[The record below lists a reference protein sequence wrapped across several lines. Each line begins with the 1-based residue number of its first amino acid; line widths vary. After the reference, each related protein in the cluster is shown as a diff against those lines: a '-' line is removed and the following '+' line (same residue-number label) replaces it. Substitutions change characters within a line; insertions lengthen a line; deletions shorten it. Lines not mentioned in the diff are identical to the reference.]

1 MTNYCITFEDD
12 DDTYS
17 REEYYYAAGLI
28 SDEVFEFVNTEPSDV
43 IKCEEDL
50 AKILGVKTLYQILG
64 EKFCSEVVE
73 EDEDLKADV
82 DKYGLE
88 EVVNNP
94 SDHYGFR
101 SQICKDRS
109 RIREVFRKL
118 GIFAADVRS
127 YNNVTTFILP
137 LRLKNKPHL
146 KEDLENIVSRAHFY
160 YVYIYKLNSKNV
172 KENLECATLYYS
184 RKFPIDDNDIERILS
199 HSLSMGL
206 DYGDGDT
213 IFVEENIYTDFD
225 LNKYKLVRFVP
236 DGYSIEEV

>member
-1 MTNYCITFEDD
+1 MANYCITFEDD

-28 SDEVFEFVNTEPSDV
+28 PDEVFEFVNTEPSDV

-50 AKILGVKTLYQILG
+50 AKIIGTKTLYQILG

-101 SQICKDRS
+101 SQLCKDRS
-109 RIREVFRKL
+109 RVRELFRKL
-118 GIFAADVRS
+118 DMFAADIRC
-127 YNNVTTFILP
+127 YNTVTTFVLP
-137 LRLKNKPHL
+137 LRIKHNLYL
-146 KEDLENIVSRAHFY
+146 REDLEHIITRTHFRF
-160 YVYIYKLNSKNV
+160 VYIYKLNSKNV
-172 KENLECATLYYS
+172 KEDLECATLYYS

-213 IFVEENIYTDFD
+213 IFIEENIYTDFD

>member
-28 SDEVFEFVNTEPSDV
+28 PDEVFEFFDTDPSDV
-43 IKCEEDL
+43 IKDEEYIT
-50 AKILGVKTLYQILG
+50 KILGAKTLYQVLG

-73 EDEDLKADV
+73 EDEDLKAKA

-101 SQICKDRS
+101 SQLCKDRS
-109 RIREVFRKL
+109 RIRELFRKL
-118 GIFAADVRS
+118 DMFVADIRS
-127 YNNVTTFILP
+127 YNTVTTFVLP
-137 LRLKNKPHL
+137 LRIKHNLHL
-146 KEDLENIVSRAHFY
+146 KEDLEHIIKRTHFCFA
-160 YVYIYKLNSKNV
+160 YIYRLNNKNV

-184 RKFPIDDNDIERILS
+184 RKFPLDDNDIEHILS
-199 HSLSMGL
+199 RSLGMGL
-206 DYGDGDT
+206 DCGDGDT
-213 IFVEENIYTDFD
+213 IFVEENTHVDFD

>member
-1 MTNYCITFEDD
+1 MANYCITFEDD

-28 SDEVFEFVNTEPSDV
+28 PNEVFEFPDTEPSYI

-50 AKILGVKTLYQILG
+50 AKILGTKTLYQVLG
-64 EKFCSEVVE
+64 ERFCSEVVE
-73 EDEDLKADV
+73 EDEELKTDV
-82 DKYGLE
+82 DNCGLE

-101 SQICKDRS
+101 SQLCKDRS
-109 RIREVFRKL
+109 RVREVFRKL

-172 KENLECATLYYS
+172 KEGLECATLYYS
-184 RKFPIDDNDIERILS
+184 RKFPLDDSDIGQILS
-199 HSLSMGL
+199 RSFGAGL
-206 DYGDGDT
+206 DYGDGDN
-213 IFVEENIYTDFD
+213 IFVEENIHIDYD

-236 DGYSIEEV
+236 DGYSIEKV